1 MSLMPQL
8 DRYLSVRRSL
18 GYDLRTSERSL
29 RRFTSYADA
38 EGAAHIGTALF
49 LRWHAT
55 LADANGSTRATRLRV
70 VRLFAQWLSGFDPAH
85 EVPPQGLL
93 PDSSN
98 RPRPHIYTTAEIAE
112 IVAAAR
118 ELPSVY
124 GLRGHTCSTLF
135 GLIAVT
141 GLRISEALA
150 LDRDDLDQGVL
161 RVRRGKL
168 GRERLLP
175 LDPGVVAHMGAYLTE
190 RDRLIGH
197 AAKPLF
203 VTDKATRLPEGAT
216 VRIEPTRLEA
226 TQADRIV
233 DAIARANGG
242 RYSVDLHL
250 RHDPNASEA
259 FATSHVRRLEA
270 MRRAGAGP
278 ERLADGSW
286 TISDDHL
293 AQAEAYPRHQRRAR
307 CRKLCGARGR
317 WNSQDQHRTAQPES
331 GHAQAGRS
339 SERSARRYL
348 WSQRGSGRDRD
359 DHSQTWRSP

>member
-1 MSLMPQL
+1 MSLRPQL

-18 GYDLRTSERSL
+18 GYDLRTSERIL
-29 RRFTSYADA
+29 RRFTSYADT

-175 LDPGVVAHMGAYLTE
+175 LDPGVVAHMDAYLAE

-203 VTDKATRLPEGAT
+203 VTDKATRLTDCSARYNFAQACQRIGLRSHQQYQRHGRGPRIHDLRHTFA
-216 VRIEPTRLEA
+216 VRTMINWYRTGKDPAREMIRLTTYLGHTDPSNTYWYLEA
-226 TQADRIV
+226 VPELLDLAV
-233 DAIARANGG
+233 ARA
-242 RYSVDLHL
+242 
-250 RHDPNASEA
+250 
-259 FATSHVRRLEA
+259 T
-270 MRRAGAGP
+270 AG
-278 ERLADGSW
+278 EM
-286 TISDDHL
+286 
-293 AQAEAYPRHQRRAR
+293 AR
-307 CRKLCGARGR
+307 
-317 WNSQDQHRTAQPES
+317 
-331 GHAQAGRS
+331 
-339 SERSARRYL
+339 
-348 WSQRGSGRDRD
+348 
-359 DHSQTWRSP
+359 

>member
-18 GYDLRTSERSL
+18 GYDLRTSERIL
-29 RRFTSYADA
+29 RRFTSYADT

-85 EVPPQGLL
+85 EVPAQGLL

-135 GLIAVT
+135 GLVAVT

-175 LDPGVVAHMGAYLTE
+175 LDPGVVAHLDAYLAE

-203 VTDKATRLPEGAT
+203 VTEKATRLTDCSARYNFAQACQRIGLRSHQRYQRHGRGPRIHDLRHTFA
-216 VRIEPTRLEA
+216 VRTMINWYRTGKDPAREMIRLTTYLGHANPSHTYWYLEA
-226 TQADRIV
+226 VPELLDLAM
-233 DAIARANGG
+233 ARA
-242 RYSVDLHL
+242 
-250 RHDPNASEA
+250 
-259 FATSHVRRLEA
+259 T
-270 MRRAGAGP
+270 AG
-278 ERLADGSW
+278 EV
-286 TISDDHL
+286 
-293 AQAEAYPRHQRRAR
+293 AR
-307 CRKLCGARGR
+307 
-317 WNSQDQHRTAQPES
+317 
-331 GHAQAGRS
+331 
-339 SERSARRYL
+339 
-348 WSQRGSGRDRD
+348 
-359 DHSQTWRSP
+359 